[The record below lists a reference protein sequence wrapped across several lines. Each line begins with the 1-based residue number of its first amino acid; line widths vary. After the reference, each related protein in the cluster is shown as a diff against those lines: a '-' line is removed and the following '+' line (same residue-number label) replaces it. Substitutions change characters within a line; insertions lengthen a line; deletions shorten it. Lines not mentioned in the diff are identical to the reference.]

1 MPALLIYMKAL
12 VDVQMDFRKER
23 LTPDDS
29 IKHPAGVESHIHS
42 AVKIFPPPPLHSDY
56 ARLKLH
62 SDLWECSSEG
72 IWKEAL
78 GVLCHLFF
86 SPNLPNKITP
96 PQQKRTCFI
105 TFN

>member
-1 MPALLIYMKAL
+1 MPALLIYMKAF

-42 AVKIFPPPPLHSDY
+42 AVKIFPLPPLHSEY

-62 SDLWECSSEG
+62 SDLWEGSSEG
-72 IWKEAL
+72 YMERS
-78 GVLCHLFF
+78 FF
-86 SPNLPNKITP
+86 SPNLPNKETP
-96 PQQKRTCFI
+96 PQQKKDLFYS
-105 TFN
+105 F